1 MFKKKKKPEAEA
13 AETPAPAVA
22 AEGEE
27 GETPKK
33 KSKLKLFI
41 IIGVA
46 AVVVLGGGG
55 TAAMLLLGGSG
66 GEAHAEAGHAR
77 PAAAHGGG
85 EGGGS
90 HGGGGEGGSG
100 STFGTVSEG
109 PEGVTYYTMP
119 SMLSDIQG
127 ADGRTQ
133 HLQLRLTFEL
143 SDPTVADVI
152 EPNGPRLRDMFNSFL
167 RELRPE
173 DLQGSQGT
181 YQLRQEIQRR
191 VNLVIAPRQVNSVL
205 IQEMLIQ

>member
-1 MFKKKKKPEAEA
+1 MFKKKPKPQAV
-13 AETPAPAVA
+13 AETPAPAIDGEDGA
-22 AEGEE
+22 A
-27 GETPKK
+27 PAKK
-33 KSKLKLFI
+33 KLPLKLI
-41 IIGVA
+41 IIGGVA

-55 TAAMLLLGGSG
+55 TAAMLLLGGGG
-66 GEAHAEAGHAR
+66 GEAHAQAGHAPR

-85 EGGGS
+85 GEGG
-90 HGGGGEGGSG
+90 HGGGEGGAG
-100 STFGTVSEG
+100 ATFGTVSEG
-109 PEGVTYYTMP
+109 PQGVTYYTLP
-119 SMLSDIQG
+119 DILADIQSS
-127 ADGRTQ
+127 DGRPQ
-133 HLQLRLTFEL
+133 HLKLKLTLEL
-143 SDPTVADVI
+143 SDPTVADAL